1 MVFNSI
7 FMRNIVQI
15 LNVPKTLNFE
25 IFWIRTIFSFILS
38 GIRKTN
44 QIQDLCKEK
53 DFMNI
58 LYLNLCSSCTQT
70 FLPTMSSHLHIIK
83 YEEFRFLSNDLNFRK
98 TLGQLDAK
106 ESQEVDC
113 KNYWIITYIDSFVS
127 KNAKND
133 RKMNPFAQYTCIN
146 DPTWMAMHYE

>member
-7 FMRNIVQI
+7 FMQNIVQI

-38 GIRKTN
+38 GIKTTN
-44 QIQDLCKEK
+44 QIHDLCKEK

-83 YEEFRFLSNDLNFRK
+83 YEEFRFLSKHFNFRQ
-98 TLGQLDAK
+98 TLGQLDIK
-106 ESQEVDC
+106 
-113 KNYWIITYIDSFVS
+113 KTWLWLWIINFTSLCFLLHL
-127 KNAKND
+127 
-133 RKMNPFAQYTCIN
+133 KMQRMVEKWI
-146 DPTWMAMHYE
+146 H